1 MKNCLAFALCALLVV
16 LSVGSNA
23 QDRVPP
29 PKEENPAESVSR
41 VVKDLSIRQ
50 KRQIDA
56 IADEYGDNIKA
67 MRAQLCVKRDSIHF
81 YMSQKADYSAVMM
94 PLMDR
99 EAALQAHINKEM
111 YRMKVELDAVLTPQ
125 QYAPIMQK
133 NLKMGPPK
141 EARRAP
147 KDTMHRSKNAQ
158 KQGAQKKTK

>member
-1 MKNCLAFALCALLVV
+1 M
-16 LSVGSNA
+16 SEDSNA

-29 PKEENPAESVSR
+29 PKEYNPAESVSR

-67 MRAQLCVKRDSIHF
+67 MRAQLSVMRDSIHF

-94 PLMDR
+94 PLMER
-99 EAALQAHINKEM
+99 EAMLQAHVNKEM
-111 YRMKVELDAVLTPQ
+111 YRMKVELDAVLTPK
-125 QYAPIMQK
+125 QYASILQN

-147 KDTMHRSKNAQ
+147 KDTMRRSKNAQ
-158 KQGAQKKTK
+158 KQGVKQKTK